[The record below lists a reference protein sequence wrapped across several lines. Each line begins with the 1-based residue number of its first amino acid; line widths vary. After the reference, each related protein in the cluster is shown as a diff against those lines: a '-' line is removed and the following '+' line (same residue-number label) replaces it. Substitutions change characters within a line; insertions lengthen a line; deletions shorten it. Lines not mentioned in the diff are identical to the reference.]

1 MKNLLFP
8 QQKRKRRKR
17 KEMDKSLQHMKP
29 IAIIVLICLSFLAH
43 AQNLQIQGI
52 APHAH
57 LMHKVQAK
65 ENWYSVGRIYNLSPR
80 EIAPFNQLS
89 IDQPLAIGQSLKIPL
104 TSNFST
110 DGQIASDES
119 LIPIYHKVAD
129 KEWAYRISTNYQ
141 VPVESLEAFNK
152 IKKEQVKAGM
162 PLIVGFL
169 KVKTDQSPLASKAV
183 KVTPVQTSVAAAPV
197 PAATTA
203 NTTPTATP
211 TANTK
216 TAPSN
221 AEPVV
226 ATSTP
231 VQPKKEPVTTKSE
244 PPPTSVVNTKPVV
257 VSDPPV
263 PEKQSDRTL
272 TARSSYFQS
281 SYEGGGKSGSGSAHI
296 FKSSSGFT
304 DGKFYALINAVPVGT
319 IIKVSAQGKT
329 IYAKVLG
336 GLTDMKENQGIA
348 LRISNAAA
356 AMLGT
361 GDAKFTAEWN
371 Y

>member
-1 MKNLLFP
+1 
-8 QQKRKRRKR
+8 
-17 KEMDKSLQHMKP
+17 MDKALEIMKSV
-29 IAIIVLICLSFLAH
+29 AIVILIGACSIAH

-52 APHAH
+52 APNAH
-57 LMHKVQAK
+57 LLHKVQAK

-89 IDQPLAIGQSLKIPL
+89 IEQPLAIGQSLKIPL
-104 TSNFST
+104 TTNFST

-162 PLIVGFL
+162 PLIVGYL

-183 KVTPVQTSVAAAPV
+183 KVEPLLPSATAASVSSAPPKTEPVAVPSEPVQTKKEPAPTKADPPAV
-197 PAATTA
+197 P
-203 NTTPTATP
+203 TTPTTV
-211 TANTK
+211 ANTK
-216 TAPSN
+216 PG
-221 AEPVV
+221 
-226 ATSTP
+226 
-231 VQPKKEPVTTKSE
+231 
-244 PPPTSVVNTKPVV
+244 V

-272 TARSSYFQS
+272 TARNSYFQS
-281 SYEGGGKSGSGSAHI
+281 SYEGSGKSGSGSVHI

-304 DGKFYALINAVPVGT
+304 DGKFYALMNAVPVGT
-319 IIKVSAQGKT
+319 IIKVSAQGKS

-336 GLTDMKENQGIA
+336 GLTDMKENQGIS

-361 GDAKFTAEWN
+361 GDAKFTGEWS